1 MRTAAAET
9 KAATAAIGV
18 LFFEMM
24 FLGEDEAIVEE
35 RMEKRGSWGSFI
47 DKVGWRECTRG
58 KPFINLFP
66 RRMPLN

>member
-24 FLGEDEAIVEE
+24 FRGEDEAIVEE
-35 RMEKRGSWGSFI
+35 KGRRRRGG
-47 DKVGWRECTRG
+47 VGD
-58 KPFINLFP
+58 L
-66 RRMPLN
+66 L